1 MFFSTILEEKQ
12 INGLDCPLNIDLKNF
27 VVIFFKKYKIYSLFW
42 YQIYPNRI
50 IIEKTILFY
59 FFCFFIV
66 SVHRNLLII
75 LKKHPRNVFFFKS
88 LKPYFLCFL
97 LFVLALLSIL
107 TPRFWKRDKYLRKWQ
122 TNTTLFRSSWVAQLD
137 IVAPTLETG
146 VGRPWHT

>member
-75 LKKHPRNVFFFKS
+75 LKKHPRNVFF
-88 LKPYFLCFL
+88 LK
-97 LFVLALLSIL
+97 II
-107 TPRFWKRDKYLRKWQ
+107 K
-122 TNTTLFRSSWVAQLD
+122 TLFFMFFAICASSSEYFDTSFLKMRQIFKKMTDPHNLV
-137 IVAPTLETG
+137 
-146 VGRPWHT
+146 